1 MSATFDRQIRPIYD
15 AIDSGS
21 NKSAIVACNKLL
33 KKQPKNDLV
42 KALKALALVRSQKV
56 EESLY
61 LCDEVLASKPA
72 DEATLSALSHVL
84 RGLGRHLDIITMY
97 DAAWKQQPG
106 NEDLGAQTFA
116 ANART
121 GNWKSAQQACD
132 VATKMHKLFKEERYL
147 YWSIFCSVLQANDQT
162 TQPDLRPVLYKLA
175 HRLISSA
182 QTPSFYSADRFYVH
196 LTILKEL
203 ELWDD
208 VATLLSSEI
217 GQTICNTNLTIDE
230 LRRDIWRAKG
240 SMKEEGGRAQQ
251 RIQEKDDRNWL
262 EFLSVLDA
270 TFWDVTSVSE
280 PSDESK
286 DACRH
291 YISKTKEFLAQIAD
305 KDGTH
310 DRSGPLALLELEKR
324 CVAHGL
330 ATDPDAIYTL
340 AESYF
345 ERFGDKA
352 CCFEDLVPYIQ
363 FFGHHTTQWTGLL
376 EKQIANETPESL
388 CRTINALKLLRYNLT
403 QEQLTPELEITRAT
417 QYVQYYLQSLIHGK
431 NLPDTE
437 LQPADDLAVLAGH
450 AYTDL
455 WKLTGDLVYLRRA
468 IAILEFAS
476 SKSKQSYV
484 IRIMLI
490 RIYHLL
496 GAPSLALEHYRL
508 LNIKQVQTDTL
519 SYLILSR
526 ASTFALSSWGDL
538 TYSSECMEASQIYLS
553 NSTDTA
559 EFVVRAFFAEKYS
572 QIPDFI
578 VLEDRLD
585 NSLQRDLMKMEHV
598 RMRLAHEAITSDLVD
613 MELIELKFI
622 FDRLHHDNRD
632 FTVIPNHQPR
642 NAPSFQEQTT
652 LFDKVPGPGWLSSFL
667 RFYIRAFQ
675 QASDLDDSVE
685 DKLLIGDRPKSHVES
700 MSSMTLDDRLAQR
713 PELDLEE
720 LTQDERKLLD
730 FATALSE
737 WLGPHHDYIRPPP
750 SVVLAEAARQTELK
764 LGHQPKGL
772 TLPENG
778 SNGDAKKDYEPPVVQ
793 DPPEIALNFFDD
805 MKARF
810 TTALDGSV
818 LPPELLHI
826 VTLTQEAL
834 LIFAVETIRF
844 KPAAIVKTHKLGPL
858 VQSFKEIRAK
868 AAQTLELMSTEL
880 EKLAKA
886 EKDTDRRPEFV
897 EQWSAFETSELT
909 AEFLAGVAK
918 KFTDARYQILE
929 GVSKGAAKVSKTHT
943 AS

>member
-1 MSATFDRQIRPIYD
+1 MQQ
-15 AIDSGS
+15 
-21 NKSAIVACNKLL
+21 VAQ
-33 KKQPKNDLV
+33 KQPKNDLV

-61 LCDEVLASKPA
+61 LCDEVLASKPS

-97 DAAWKQQPG
+97 EAAWKQQPG
-106 NEDLGAQTFA
+106 NEDLGAQTFS

-121 GNWKSAQQACD
+121 GNWKSAQQ
-132 VATKMHKLFKEERYL
+132 VATKMYKLFKDERYL
-147 YWSIFCSVLQANDQT
+147 YWSIFCAVLQANDQT
-162 TQPDLRPVLYKLA
+162 TQPALRPVLYKLA

-182 QTPSFYSADRFYVH
+182 QTPSFYSADRFFVH

-208 VATLLSSEI
+208 ATALLSSEI

-240 SMKEEGGRAQQ
+240 SVKDEGERAQQ

-270 TFWDVTSVSE
+270 TFWDVTSTPE
-280 PSDESK
+280 PTEENKES
-286 DACRH
+286 CRH
-291 YISKTKEFLAQIAD
+291 HINKTKEFLAQIAD
-305 KDGTH
+305 KDGSQ

-324 CVAHGL
+324 CVAHHL

-352 CCFEDLVPYIQ
+352 CCFEDLTPYIQ
-363 FFGHHTTQWTGLL
+363 FSDHHAKQWTALL
-376 EKQIANETPESL
+376 EKQTSVETL
-388 CRTINALKLLRYNLT
+388 GDLRRTINALKLLRFNLAAD
-403 QEQLTPELEITRAT
+403 QITPELEDRRAT
-417 QYVQYYLQSLIHGK
+417 QYVQYYLQGLAHGR

-437 LQPADDLAVLAGH
+437 LQPADDLAILAGH
-450 AYTDL
+450 AYTNL
-455 WKLTGDLVYLRRA
+455 WKLTGDLTHLHKAVT
-468 IAILEFAS
+468 ILEFAS

-496 GAPSLALEHYRL
+496 GAPSLALEHYKL

-526 ASTFALSSWGDL
+526 ASTFSLSSLGDL

-559 EFVVRAFFAEKYS
+559 EFVVRAFYAEKYS
-572 QIPDFI
+572 QIPDF
-578 VLEDRLD
+578 VTLEDRLD

-598 RMRLAHEAITSDLVD
+598 RMRLAHEPITSDLVD

-632 FTVIPNHQPR
+632 FTVIPNYQPR
-642 NAPSFQEQTT
+642 VASSFQEQTT
-652 LFDKVPGPGWLSSFL
+652 LFGKVPGSGWLSSFL
-667 RFYIRAFQ
+667 RFYIKAFQ

-685 DKLLIGDRPKSHVES
+685 DKLLIGDRPKPHVDSAGS
-700 MSSMTLDDRLAQR
+700 MSLDERLAQR
-713 PELDLEE
+713 PAQELEE
-720 LTQDERKLLD
+720 LTQDERALLD
-730 FATALSE
+730 FATAIAE

-764 LGHQPKGL
+764 LGHQPKGM

-778 SNGDAKKDYEPPVVQ
+778 TNGDAKKDCEPPAVQ
-793 DPPEIALNFFDD
+793 DPPEIALKFFDD
-805 MKARF
+805 MEERF
-810 TTALDGSV
+810 TASLGSSV
-818 LPPELLHI
+818 LSPELLHI

-834 LIFAVETIRF
+834 LIFAVETARF
-844 KPAAIVKTHKLGPL
+844 KPAAVVKTHKLGPL
-858 VQSFKEIRAK
+858 VQSFRDIRAK
-868 AAQTLELMSTEL
+868 ASHALELMSAEL
-880 EKLAKA
+880 SKLAQA
-886 EKDTDRRPEFV
+886 EKDTDRRSQFV
-897 EQWSAFETSELT
+897 EQWSHIESSEMT
-909 AEFLAGVAK
+909 VDVIAAVAR
-918 KFTDARYQILE
+918 KFADARHQILE
-929 GVSKGAAKVSKTHT
+929 GVSKGAAKVSKTH

>member
-15 AIDSGS
+15 AIDTGS

-61 LCDEVLASKPA
+61 LCDEVLASKPS

-97 DAAWKQQPG
+97 DSAWKQQPS
-106 NEDLGAQTFA
+106 NEDLGAQTFS

-121 GNWKSAQQACD
+121 GNWKSAQQ

-147 YWSIFCSVLQANDQT
+147 YWSIFCAVLQANDQT
-162 TQPDLRPVLYKLA
+162 TQPALRPVLYKLA

-182 QTPSFYSADRFYVH
+182 QTPSFFSADRFYVH

-208 VATLLSSEI
+208 ATALLSSEI
-217 GQTICNTNLTIDE
+217 GQSICNTNLTIDE
-230 LRRDIWRAKG
+230 LRREIWRAKG
-240 SMKEEGGRAQQ
+240 DVKEEGERAQQ
-251 RIQEKDDRNWL
+251 RIREKDDRNWL

-270 TFWDVTSVSE
+270 TFSDVTSTAE
-280 PSDESK
+280 PSDEDK
-286 DACRH
+286 QACRH
-291 YISKTKEFLAQIAD
+291 HVSKTKEFLAQIAD
-305 KDGTH
+305 KDGTQ

-363 FFGHHTTQWTGLL
+363 FSGQHATRWTSLL
-376 EKQIANETPESL
+376 EKQTSVANPEAL
-388 CRTINALKLLRYNLT
+388 RRAINALKLLRYNLT
-403 QEQLTPELEITRAT
+403 QELLTPELENARAT
-417 QYVQYYLQSLIHGK
+417 QYVQYYLQGLAHGK

-437 LQPADDLAVLAGH
+437 LQPSDDLAVLAGH
-450 AYTDL
+450 AYTNL
-455 WKLTGDLVYLRRA
+455 WKLTGDLSYLHRA
-468 IAILEFAS
+468 VAILELAS
-476 SKSKQSYV
+476 SKSKHSYV
-484 IRIMLI
+484 VRIMLI
-490 RIYHLL
+490 RIYHIL

-508 LNIKQVQTDTL
+508 LNVKQVQTDTL

-526 ASTFALSSWGDL
+526 ASTFSLSSLGDL

-559 EFVVRAFFAEKYS
+559 EFVVRAFYAEKYS
-572 QIPDFI
+572 QIPDF
-578 VLEDRLD
+578 VTLEDRLD

-598 RMRLAHEAITSDLVD
+598 RMRLAHEPISSDLVD

-622 FDRLHHDNRD
+622 FDRIHHDNRD

-642 NAPSFQEQTT
+642 DVPSFQEQTA
-652 LFDKVPGPGWLSSFL
+652 LFGKIPGSGWLASFL
-667 RFYIRAFQ
+667 RFYIKAFQ

-685 DKLLIGDRPKSHVES
+685 DKLLIGDRPKPHVES
-700 MSSMTLDDRLAQR
+700 AGNMSLDDRLAQR
-713 PELDLEE
+713 PKAELEE
-720 LTQDERKLLD
+720 LTRDEQALLE
-730 FATALSE
+730 FSTALSE

-750 SVVLAEAARQTELK
+750 SAVLAEAARQTELK

-778 SNGDAKKDYEPPVVQ
+778 ANGDVKKDCDPPVVQ
-793 DPPEIALNFFDD
+793 DPPEIALQFFDD
-805 MKARF
+805 MKERF
-810 TTALDGSV
+810 TTALSGSV
-818 LPPELLHI
+818 LLPELLHI
-826 VTLTQEAL
+826 VTLTQEAS
-834 LIFAVETIRF
+834 LIFTVETTRF
-844 KPAAIVKTHKLGPL
+844 KPAAVVKTHKLGPL
-858 VQSFKEIRAK
+858 VQSFKEIRTK
-868 AAQTLELMSTEL
+868 ASEALELMSTEL
-880 EKLAKA
+880 AKLAKA
-886 EKDTDRRPEFV
+886 EKDADRRTEFV
-897 EQWSAFETSELT
+897 GHWTKFEDSEIT
-909 AEFLAGVAK
+909 TEFLAGVAK
-918 KFTDARYQILE
+918 KFTDARYQILD
-929 GVSKGAAKVSKTHT
+929 GVSKGAAKVSKTLT
-943 AS
+943 S